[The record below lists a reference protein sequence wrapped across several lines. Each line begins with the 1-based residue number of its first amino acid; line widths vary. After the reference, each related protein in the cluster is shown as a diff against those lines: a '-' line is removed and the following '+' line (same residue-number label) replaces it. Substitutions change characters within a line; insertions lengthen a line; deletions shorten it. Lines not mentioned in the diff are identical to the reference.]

1 MTNIEI
7 NMNIIQERF
16 DNYNKNGIQGQEEN
30 FKRDA
35 KQFIELL
42 NEGTI
47 RSAQPDS
54 DGNWTVNK
62 WVKNGLLLLFK
73 FGNMI
78 DYSIDKDFVFFDKDT
93 LPLRKMTIE
102 DKIRIIPGGSSI
114 RSGAYVAQGV
124 ICVPP
129 MYINIGAFVDEG
141 TLVDSHALIGTCAQI
156 GKNCHISAATQIGG
170 VLEPAGARPV
180 VIEDNV
186 MVGGNCGVY
195 EGVLVRKN
203 AVLGTGVIL
212 NASTRVYDLVNE
224 RVIKSDGDTP
234 LEIPENAV
242 VIPGARAINS
252 GFGKENG
259 LSISTPLII
268 KYKDDKT
275 TLKTALNEILR

>member
-1 MTNIEI
+1 MIEI
-7 NMNIIQERF
+7 KERF
-16 DNYNKNGIQGQEEN
+16 EKYEKKGIQGLYDS
-30 FKRDA
+30 FKKDA
-35 KQFIELL
+35 KIFIELL
-42 NEGTI
+42 NNGTI
-47 RSAQPDS
+47 RSAEP
-54 DGNWTVNK
+54 DGNGNWVVNK
-62 WVKNGLLLLFK
+62 WVKNGILLLFK
-73 FGNMI
+73 YGKMT
-78 DYSIDKDFVFFDKDT
+78 DYSIDKDYVFFDKDT
-93 LPLRKMTIE
+93 LPLRKMTIK
-102 DKIRIIPGGSSI
+102 DNIRIIPGGSTI
-114 RSGAYVAQGV
+114 RSGAYVSEGV

-129 MYINIGAFVDEG
+129 MYINIGAYVDEG

-180 VIEDNV
+180 IIEDNV

-224 RVIKSDGDTP
+224 KVLKSDGDTP

-252 GFGKENG
+252 GFGKESG

>member
-62 WVKNGLLLLFK
+62 WVKNGILLLFK